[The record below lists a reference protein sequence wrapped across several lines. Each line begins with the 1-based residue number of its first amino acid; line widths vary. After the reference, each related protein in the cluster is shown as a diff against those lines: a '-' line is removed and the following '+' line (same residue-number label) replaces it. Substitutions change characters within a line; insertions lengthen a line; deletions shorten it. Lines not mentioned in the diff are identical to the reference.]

1 MLPRVPPL
9 GRAGAWGGEEVEV
22 SWAAPERESVSKGAQ
37 RNPLACVLLLA
48 GRIRKDLG

>member
-9 GRAGAWGGEEVEV
+9 GSAGAWGGEEVEV